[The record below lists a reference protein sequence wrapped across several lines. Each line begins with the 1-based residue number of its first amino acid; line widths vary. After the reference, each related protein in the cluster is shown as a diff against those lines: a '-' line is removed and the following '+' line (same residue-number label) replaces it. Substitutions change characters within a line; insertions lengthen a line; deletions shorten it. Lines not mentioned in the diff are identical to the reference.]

1 MKLSLHRFSL
11 NRKDKHG
18 LSPEYLQLMRLY
30 LPSFQHPEGSTEK
43 HRKIASDHWRLLFH
57 DMKSNKHRGYQ
68 IHITNSEDTIT
79 LPGTVRSYKNVP
91 ANKYRVAMHLDG
103 MQPAERME
111 LLYDTFHKFLE
122 LNAPELK
129 PVFKTSKHTRNVVLQ
144 HIVGGL
150 RTMLAQNVHIER
162 VRALTKTHLQFGVKM
177 EYFDLLGQAVIFSMR
192 QCSGTHWTNEIEEA
206 WRRLYGHCSVILLR
220 EHELAT
226 QLQANSQ
233 VTMNADKNAWM
244 GFYHRLFGN
253 KRYSNSKRLAKHH
266 IKLMDI
272 YLPNFRY
279 KETSNDHHRYVAAN
293 HWQNVFSCDSSG
305 TSSDISSA
313 SHSTRHSRQSG
324 REGELDTFA
333 KRLGCFYDTFFDY
346 LERNAPELLPV
357 FRSSIQVRSRVLV
370 HISKEMRILLM
381 SKDLAQRVGTL
392 TATHIRVNVKLE
404 HYDTLGQALI
414 HSMRAASGNFW
425 SQEIE
430 NAWKRLYA
438 HCSVILL
445 YEHQR
450 ALANAKPNKD
460 QL

>member
-1 MKLSLHRFSL
+1 MKLSLYRFIP
-11 NRKDKHG
+11 NRKDNHG
-18 LSPEYLQLMRLY
+18 LTPEYLELMRLF
-30 LPSFQHPEGSTEK
+30 LPSFQHPEGSTEN
-43 HRKIASDHWRLLFH
+43 HRKIASDHWRLLFQ
-57 DMKSNKHRGYQ
+57 DLKKSKQRSNQ
-68 IHITNSEDTIT
+68 IHITSSEDTIT
-79 LPGTVRSYKNVP
+79 LPGTVRNYKNIP

-103 MQPAERME
+103 MHPEERME

-129 PVFKTSKHTRNVVLQ
+129 PVFKTSKHARNVVLQ

-150 RTMLAQNVHIER
+150 RTMLAHDVHIER
-162 VRALTKTHLQFGVKM
+162 VRALTRTHLQFGVKM

-192 QCSGTHWTNEIEEA
+192 HCSGSHWSSEIEEA

-226 QLQANSQ
+226 QLQAHSQ
-233 VTMNADKNAWM
+233 VTNSTDNTVWM
-244 GFYHRLFGN
+244 GLYHRCFGN
-253 KRYSNSKRLAKHH
+253 KRSKNSKRLAKHY

-293 HWQNVFSCDSSG
+293 HWQNVFSSEGSA
-305 TSSDISSA
+305 TSSA
-313 SHSTRHSRQSG
+313 SSTTRHSRQSA
-324 REGELDTFA
+324 REGELDTYS
-333 KRLGCFYDTFFDY
+333 KRLGCFYDTFYEY
-346 LERNAPELLPV
+346 LERNAPELQPV

-381 SKDLAQRVGTL
+381 SKDLAQRVNAL

-414 HSMRAASGNFW
+414 HSMRAASGDFW

-438 HCSVILL
+438 HCSVLL
-445 YEHQR
+445 LHEHQR
-450 ALANAKPNKD
+450 ALANAKPKHD
-460 QL
+460 QV